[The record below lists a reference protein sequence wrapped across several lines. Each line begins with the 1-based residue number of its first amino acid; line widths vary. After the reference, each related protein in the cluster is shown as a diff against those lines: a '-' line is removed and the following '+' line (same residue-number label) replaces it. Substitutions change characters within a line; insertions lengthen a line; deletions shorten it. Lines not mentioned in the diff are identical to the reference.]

1 MTQPLPTFRVHYS
14 ITSLN
19 GVERKS
25 VDIPAATPAEAAA
38 LITTRHKPRPVAI
51 GKIKRVKEKA

>member
-19 GVERKS
+19 GLERKS
-25 VDIPAATPAEAAA
+25 VDVPAATPDQAAA
-38 LITTRHKPRPVAI
+38 LIATRHKPRPVAI
-51 GKIKRVKEKA
+51 AKIKRVKETV